1 MLEKPLRKP
10 KIPWWPRRRT
20 TIPEHITAN
29 DLADLAFDIDTGEL
43 KHTQDSRDEKLC
55 KPFAEIDFKQFGH
68 FAQSRIGG
76 DGDKVTS
83 ILILLDQIIKKRETC
98 DFCGLLFDSLCR
110 HDPFQHPEIKQHLPD
125 NLTGKTFQEWVEGQN
140 TLQKYLPFYN
150 LDWPFG
156 TSKDDHKLGAQVE
169 DEEVLIQGTESEDS
183 QFGADE
189 FAVGA
194 TFLAQA
200 SLMGA

>member
-68 FAQSRIGG
+68 FAQSRTGG

-98 DFCGLLFDSLCR
+98 DFC
-110 HDPFQHPEIKQHLPD
+110 EHLPD

-150 LDWPFG
+150 VDWPFG

-200 SLMGA
+200 SLIGA